1 MEIVG
6 LFSTWRAWSSKCGGT
21 IGGREVRINGFPPNN
36 SSTPPPTSHPLHKG
50 RQAKKKVFLTMILKM
65 HVVKAWRPL
74 LARLDVGE

>member
-36 SSTPPPTSHPLHKG
+36 SSNPPPTSHPLHKG
-50 RQAKKKVFLTMILKM
+50 RQAKKKGIPDYDLKN
-65 HVVKAWRPL
+65 
-74 LARLDVGE
+74 ARCKGLETTSS